1 MHTRRMIPMQAV
13 EGNLPDEMLR
23 SRAGVF
29 VSIHKNGALR
39 GCIGTISPVC
49 GNVAE
54 DCLLYTSR
62 CV

>member
-1 MHTRRMIPMQAV
+1 MQAV
-13 EGNLPDEMLR
+13 GGNLPDEMLR

-54 DCLLYTSR
+54 EIIQNAVSAGIHK
-62 CV
+62 